1 MATISSPRSES
12 PAISIPRITSPSIP
26 STSGTPVSSVR
37 PSFEVT
43 RNNSAS
49 PSLQHAS
56 PIANPA
62 QRRNRAAL
70 RDYYNLKGRGPSGAD
85 YDLSRK
91 ASIASNT
98 SESTITSP
106 TVVPESSTLTAQL
119 DDPYFDAEA
128 YVSDLLKTATLQDI
142 LKAESALVSEVRN
155 LDGERKALVYD
166 NYSKLIKAVGTV
178 AKMQKGMHKREPNRF
193 SALGMQKD
201 TTPSLEGVEKLGE
214 KLDGLLKIV
223 KDLGPVQR
231 EDTQRL
237 VEAREQ
243 RRQKETVKW
252 ALDAPNRL
260 QAMIER
266 GQKAEAAKEYD
277 SIKALLDQW
286 NGVGGVDELRAEC
299 ARVIDRIETDARV
312 SEQQDNDAANAD

>member
-1 MATISSPRSES
+1 
-12 PAISIPRITSPSIP
+12 
-26 STSGTPVSSVR
+26 
-37 PSFEVT
+37 
-43 RNNSAS
+43 
-49 PSLQHAS
+49 
-56 PIANPA
+56 
-62 QRRNRAAL
+62 
-70 RDYYNLKGRGPSGAD
+70 
-85 YDLSRK
+85 
-91 ASIASNT
+91 
-98 SESTITSP
+98 
-106 TVVPESSTLTAQL
+106 
-119 DDPYFDAEA
+119 
-128 YVSDLLKTATLQDI
+128 
-142 LKAESALVSEVRN
+142 
-155 LDGERKALVYD
+155 
-166 NYSKLIKAVGTV
+166 
-178 AKMQKGMHKREPNRF
+178 MQKGMHKREPNRF